1 MCKLTNNKQL
11 TDNRQHRI
19 DSHEEQPLLFSL
31 VHLIL
36 CSRDN
41 KTANAPGRRR
51 CVAHMWLF
59 AIGVLAQATAGVLA
73 ILVTRWSFRSLPV
86 YAYTWIPAVV
96 GLGSLVVLVG
106 IGYALSRRSL
116 PLFLVIAAWFVGR
129 LAGVIASAIVPGVG
143 IDAGLLASVSFG
155 LLVLDTGRLTLG
167 LPSAALLLQLGVL
180 ALASA
185 LGRRSR
191 LSHAA
196 TAKSR

>member
-1 MCKLTNNKQL
+1 MRGTPAVVRYRCPCAGNC
-11 TDNRQHRI
+11 RR
-19 DSHEEQPLLFSL
+19 
-31 VHLIL
+31 
-36 CSRDN
+36 SRPSR
-41 KTANAPGRRR
+41 NA
-51 CVAHMWLF
+51 ME
-59 AIGVLAQATAGVLA
+59 
-73 ILVTRWSFRSLPV
+73 LPV
-86 YAYTWIPAVV
+86 AARYAYTWIPAVV

-167 LPSAALLLQLGVL
+167 LPSAALLLQLGIL
-180 ALASA
+180 ALAST

-196 TAKSR
+196 KAKSR